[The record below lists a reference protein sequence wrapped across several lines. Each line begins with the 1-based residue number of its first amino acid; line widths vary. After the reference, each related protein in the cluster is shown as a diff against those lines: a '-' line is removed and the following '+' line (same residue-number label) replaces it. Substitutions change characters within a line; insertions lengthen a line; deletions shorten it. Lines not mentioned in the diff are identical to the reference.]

1 MLVSIVI
8 PAYNRA
14 HCIGRALES
23 VKAQGIEE
31 LEVLVG
37 DDASTDDTVAA
48 VERLMPRARIVR
60 LARNGGAA
68 AARNA
73 VLPLTQGE
81 FIACLDSDDEWLPG
95 KLKMQLEYLGSHPG
109 VGLVGSG
116 HILACR
122 DGRRIVFPGKNPPDW
137 RRELHT
143 AESFH
148 GACTPLMRRE
158 VLERVGLLD
167 ERLRVLEDWDWMLR
181 ISREFSI
188 HVLPDPLTIIHENSP
203 SNPDHT
209 VASTGLFLEKH
220 RDEFLEFGAV
230 HASNVRSQHW
240 ENAARNL
247 FRHGRTLEAC
257 GLLWKSV
264 LSAPFRNPASLA
276 AFPLAL
282 VDLISGSSLL
292 AIVLARRSTL
302 PLRKS

>member
-1 MLVSIVI
+1 MLVSVII

-23 VKAQGIEE
+23 VKAQGIGD

-37 DDASTDDTVAA
+37 DDASTDATVDV
-48 VERLMPRARIVR
+48 VEKVMPGARVVR
-60 LARNGGAA
+60 LPVNGGAA

-73 VLPLTQGE
+73 VLPLARGN

-95 KLKMQLEYLGSHPG
+95 KLKEQLSFLESHPG

-122 DGRRIVFPGKNPPDW
+122 DGRRIPFPGRNPPDW
-137 RRELHT
+137 RRELHE

-148 GACTPLMRRE
+148 GACTPLIRRE

-167 ERLRVLEDWDWMLR
+167 DRLRVLEDWDWMLR
-181 ISREFSI
+181 ISREFAI
-188 HVLPDPLTIIHENSP
+188 HVLPEALTVIHENSP
-203 SNPDHT
+203 SNPDQT

-220 RDEFLEFGAV
+220 AAEFLTYGRA
-230 HASNVRSQHW
+230 HASRVCSQHW

-247 FRHGRTLEAC
+247 FRHGRSAEAC

-264 LSAPFRNPASLA
+264 RADPFRNPASLA
-276 AFPLAL
+276 AFPVAL
-282 VDLISGSSLL
+282 LDAAAGTSLL
-292 AIVLARRSTL
+292 AAILARRSTL
-302 PLRKS
+302 PLRSS